1 MRRTLNYTERK
12 RIHKKRV
19 TIELVEDE
27 SIKNKISVLI
37 DLEGLDLPENAN
49 VYLEP
54 YFRTELFR
62 EFLGKAKDV
71 DKKNTKIVDL
81 SQSAYREN
89 LKFRLIVVD
98 KTSDNGLILASAEK
112 ISLIT
117 KEDKGTVKRCILS
130 VDFEDIGKQIWN
142 VEFNDDQPVLM
153 VNENIPNI
161 RNIVKSDPRFFLYVY
176 PAVIRKI
183 FTHMIFIEGVP
194 DKEDS
199 ESWHKDWFD
208 FAKRYINDTETPECL
223 DPHKTQAFD
232 KEEVISWIDKI
243 VGEFCVS
250 SKDKWN
256 NFINM
261 EEKNQ

>member
-19 TIELVEDE
+19 KIELVEDE
-27 SIKNKISVLI
+27 GIKNKISVLI

-54 YFRTELFR
+54 YFRTELIR
-62 EFLGKAKDV
+62 KFLGKAKDV
-71 DKKNTKIVDL
+71 DKKMPKTVDL
-81 SQSAYREN
+81 SQLAYREN
-89 LKFRLIVVD
+89 LKFRLIV
-98 KTSDNGLILASAEK
+98 SENGLILASAEK

-117 KEDKGTVKRCILS
+117 KEDKGKRTILP
-130 VDFEDIGKQIWN
+130 VHYGDPGKQIWN
-142 VEFNDDQPVLM
+142 VVFNGDRPVLA

-161 RNIVKSDPRFFLYVY
+161 RNLVEFDPRFFLYVY
-176 PAVIRKI
+176 PFVIRKI

-194 DKEDS
+194 DKEDP

-208 FAKRYINDTETPECL
+208 FARTKTPKYL
-223 DPHKTQAFD
+223 DPQTEGFD
-232 KEEVISWIDKI
+232 REEVISWIDDI
-243 VGEFCVS
+243 VEEFCFS
-250 SKDKWN
+250 RKDKWN

-261 EEKNQ
+261 EEKN